1 MRTRTLVL
9 LGWMVCIARPAAG
22 DELVG
27 SCIIVDPPNTGRWLD
42 ESEEPALEL
51 ALGSG
56 MQVGPNIRIETKK
69 GNRAALYLRVNGKT
83 PSAEA
88 SVNLEANTAIQVC
101 PKDDARRR
109 VHVLRG
115 FLVVRYV
122 ARDGKPF
129 VLTTDSG
136 WALLER
142 GTLVATVAGK
152 KVSFALAAGKARSFD
167 GKLGADVDP
176 AKAPDGK
183 ALEPQADALE
193 AAGKLRRRLNGAM
206 ALAATAAW
214 LGRAERGDLI
224 PMPKRPEAMAP
235 AVAALAVEAAP
246 VDQPPQVSP
255 VTVGETTSPVTGGL
269 GATNQAQSLLASGD
283 PASVIVGARL
293 ERTRIVGNPG
303 TAAAGTGMT
312 YNKQARGPL
321 TLTSKK

>member
-1 MRTRTLVL
+1 M
-9 LGWMVCIARPAAG
+9 ADPAVG
-22 DELVG
+22 EELVG
-27 SCIIVDPPNTGRWLD
+27 SCTIVDPPNTGRWLD

-51 ALGSG
+51 ALGAG

-69 GNRAALYLRVNGKT
+69 GNRAALYLRVDGKAL
-83 PSAEA
+83 SAEA
-88 SVNLEANTAIQVC
+88 SVNLEVDTAIQVC
-101 PKDDARRR
+101 PKNDARRR

-115 FLVVRYV
+115 SVVVRYV
-122 ARDGKPF
+122 SRDAKPF

-136 WALLER
+136 WVLLER
-142 GTLVATVAGK
+142 GTLVATVDGK
-152 KVSFALAAGKARSFD
+152 KVSFALAAGKARAFD

-176 AKAPDGK
+176 AKVPDGK
-183 ALEPQADALE
+183 ALQPQAVARE
-193 AAGKLRRRLNGAM
+193 AAGKLRRHLNRAI

-246 VDQPPQVSP
+246 VDQPPLVSP
-255 VTVGETTSPVTGGL
+255 VTVGEATSPVTSGL
-269 GATNQAQSLLASGD
+269 GATNQARSLLASGD
-283 PASVIVGARL
+283 PASVIVGSRL

-312 YNKQARGPL
+312 YNRQARGPL